1 MAQANATIT
10 GEKPVWSRLTNL
22 GSCLNDMMV
31 LEVDKETMR
40 ASCVDNSHVA
50 VWEIAVPCEAF
61 AEYAV
66 TPHTWDK
73 EQATGHGL
81 PVLDLEMVKRSL
93 RTLKKPTD
101 LQTLVLLDS
110 GVIEL
115 EGPHQKIWDSWSI
128 DGVSRP
134 KMPQLDYDTQVVV
147 PTVWLLDALLAAK
160 DYSDIADFQTNKKEG
175 TLCITGHNDGQRKQ
189 GSTTKYTFQT
199 DSWPNESVGCSY
211 SAEWLIPSL
220 RKLKAEKCTSVRL
233 WIAKSYPLKLE
244 AEWDDGM
251 TATLILAPRINND

>member
-10 GEKPVWSRLTNL
+10 GEKSVWSRLTNL

-40 ASCVDNSHVA
+40 ATCVDHGHVA

-66 TPHTWDK
+66 TPHTRDK

-81 PVLDLEMVKRSL
+81 PILDLEMVKRSL

-128 DGVSRP
+128 EGVSCP

-175 TLCITGHNDGQRKQ
+175 TLCITGHNGHNDGQRKK
-189 GSTTKYTFQT
+189 GSTTCTYVA
-199 DSWPNESVGCSY
+199 PNKSVGCSY
-211 SAEWLIPSL
+211 SADWLIPSL
-220 RKLKAEKCTSVRL
+220 RKLKAEKCKSVRL
-233 WIAKSYPLKLE
+233 WIAESYPLKLE

-251 TATLILAPRINND
+251 TATLILAPRLEDQY